1 MADFGEI
8 AVRKVIASDTAWA
21 FLAVVLAAVRG
32 LGGGRPLPWTLDK
45 KYVSLSVILK
55 GYYPKKGGE
64 TKNRSVYGKREECRP
79 VLGLPP
85 FLG

>member
-32 LGGGRPLPWTLDK
+32 LGGGRQGWKKNHGLFKKDSPPWFF
-45 KYVSLSVILK
+45 
-55 GYYPKKGGE
+55 
-64 TKNRSVYGKREECRP
+64 C
-79 VLGLPP
+79 P
-85 FLG
+85 FLKKAGFYWSFLKKDVFSGLF